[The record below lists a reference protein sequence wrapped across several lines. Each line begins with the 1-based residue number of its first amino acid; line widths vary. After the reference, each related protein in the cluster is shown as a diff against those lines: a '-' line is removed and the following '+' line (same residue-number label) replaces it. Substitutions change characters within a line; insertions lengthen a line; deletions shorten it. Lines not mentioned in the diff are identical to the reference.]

1 MFALAL
7 ALATLVGVSL
17 GILGGG
23 GSILAVP
30 ILRYVVGLEAHQA
43 IALSLLVVGSTS
55 LAALIPHAL
64 RGRVRFR
71 TGIVFGLAAMSG
83 AFFAGR
89 LAHLIPAPVLLLAFA
104 SMMVA
109 TALAMLR
116 GQGGKAVAVSGA
128 YAELPILK
136 VLLQGTFVGAVTGLV
151 GAGGG
156 FLIVPALVLLGGLP
170 IELAVGTSLVVI
182 ALNSFAAFA
191 GVASTV
197 AIDWGTGAAISAA
210 AVVGSIG
217 GGLLAHRVHPKALRV
232 AFGWFVIAMA
242 IFILGQE
249 LPPLFDRRPSPAI
262 AASVALLATGLLAG
276 CRALWTH
283 THSTTPVKAKS
294 GFPKLDSQPAA
305 GGHTP

>member
-1 MFALAL
+1 MLVLAL

-17 GILGGG
+17 GVLGGG

-55 LAALIPHAL
+55 VAALIPHAL

-71 TGIVFGLAAMSG
+71 TGFIFGVAAMSG
-83 AFFAGR
+83 AFLAGR

-104 SMMVA
+104 LMMVA
-109 TALAMLR
+109 TAVAMLR
-116 GQGGKAVAVSGA
+116 GPSAKAVAASGA
-128 YAELPILK
+128 HAELPILK
-136 VLLQGTFVGAVTGLV
+136 VLLQGTFVGAITGLV

-197 AIDWGTGAAISAA
+197 TIDWVMGAAISAA
-210 AVVGSIG
+210 GVVGSIG
-217 GGLLAHRVHPKALRV
+217 GGLVAHRVHPKALRV

-242 IFILGQE
+242 LFILGQE
-249 LPPLFDRRPSPAI
+249 LPPLFDRKPAPAI
-262 AASVALLATGLLAG
+262 AAGIALLITGLLASG
-276 CRALWTH
+276 RALWTR
-283 THSTTPVKAKS
+283 THAKAPAPAKPE
-294 GFPKLDSQPAA
+294 FPKLNSQPAA